1 MVVTVET
8 HATIAEAARALSQG
22 GTYMGGGTGVMHG
35 INAGAVQGRVIRS
48 TDPALRAIRTTGDTV
63 TLGAGVTMA
72 QVLATPDLAFLHPV
86 ARAVGG
92 PQVRVMGT
100 VGGNLFAPHPYGDFT
115 TALLALGA
123 RAAMATGSPR
133 ALDDLLR
140 DRDRPGLVAALEVP
154 RPRDARAFAF
164 AKVQRVKPRGVSLL
178 SIAVHL
184 PRDGGR
190 LRGVRVAYGA
200 MGPAPVRAAGAER
213 ALEGATLDPATIARA
228 VQAAAEGISPPT
240 DALAT
245 GWYRAQVAGVH
256 LKRLLERMV

>member
-1 MVVTVET
+1 MAVTVET
-8 HATIAEAARALSQG
+8 HPTLAEAARALAQG
-22 GTYMGGGTGVMHG
+22 GTYMGGGTGVVQG
-35 INAGAVQGRVIRS
+35 ISTGHVQGRVVRS
-48 TDPALRAIRTTGDTV
+48 TDPALRAIRASGDSMV
-63 TLGAGVTMA
+63 LGAGVTMA
-72 QVLATPDLAFLHPV
+72 QVLATPDLSFLHPA

-100 VGGNLFAPHPYGDFT
+100 VGGNLFAPHPYGDFA

-123 RAAMATGSPR
+123 RAVMASGSPR

-200 MGPAPVRAAGAER
+200 MGPAPLRASGVER
-213 ALEGATLDPATIARA
+213 ALEGNSLDPATIARA

-245 GWYRAQVAGVH
+245 GWYRAQVVGVH